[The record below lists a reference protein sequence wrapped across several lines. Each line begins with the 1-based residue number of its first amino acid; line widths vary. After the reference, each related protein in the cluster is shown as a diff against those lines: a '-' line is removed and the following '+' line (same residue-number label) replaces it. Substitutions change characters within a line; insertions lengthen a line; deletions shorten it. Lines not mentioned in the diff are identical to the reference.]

1 MKAAAE
7 RDLHKYKEENSR
19 SFSQEEW
26 NKFRRVTM
34 IPPLAAK
41 FVQDEF
47 CRRALLAT
55 KDLKILE
62 CSPNPTWGIG
72 IHLEN
77 KEEIKKALEENKLRG
92 KNLLGHL
99 LEEIREE
106 LKEST
111 SHKNIPLGE
120 SKSPE
125 SQKTTPKAEG
135 KLIKAMKEIS
145 INKEEPQIDKL
156 ISVPLVELESNLLM
170 NSISIIYNEFDFDQ
184 HAISVRGNKVYKR
197 HTSIKEDAVEIE
209 EPFSR
214 ENAAKFITSS
224 GLLRINLA
232 IGFTWRKIN
241 RGIKSKEE
249 FMELLG
255 IPRPTRSLKITPDI
269 QNNPLE
275 GSNKTNSPLG
285 GSNEDRKKLENSNSV
300 EVDINQVDLEPTPD
314 EPILSAEELEHM
326 ELELLEEDIDSE
338 GSFPTPKNEKETKMK
353 GNIMNIGKLAHL
365 SLTIMLLTTLF
376 QIGGLTPMICPKRA
390 HSKIIHFQKGGSSC
404 ARIGSFLTQP
414 TQQLTL
420 DLYKP
425 NEELFSFKAFKCLK
439 IGQMVQYRVD
449 FLGYEHRKPIIQTI
463 YPISLEECQDMIR
476 YRKCAFGSLQVND
489 LEQGQAHTNNPLNI
503 NPSWFKLGWDSSEAF
518 NCFLG
523 QIPIIGKPG
532 TLTLESPLEDVSKC
546 DYTQEHCKL
555 ENGAMVVWNQKEIL
569 QAVGRNPQC
578 PFVRMTSQ
586 PGTYTKG
593 V

>member
-1 MKAAAE
+1 
-7 RDLHKYKEENSR
+7 
-19 SFSQEEW
+19 
-26 NKFRRVTM
+26 
-34 IPPLAAK
+34 
-41 FVQDEF
+41 
-47 CRRALLAT
+47 
-55 KDLKILE
+55 
-62 CSPNPTWGIG
+62 
-72 IHLEN
+72 
-77 KEEIKKALEENKLRG
+77 
-92 KNLLGHL
+92 
-99 LEEIREE
+99 
-106 LKEST
+106 
-111 SHKNIPLGE
+111 
-120 SKSPE
+120 
-125 SQKTTPKAEG
+125 
-135 KLIKAMKEIS
+135 MKEIS

-353 GNIMNIGKLAHL
+353 G
-365 SLTIMLLTTLF
+365 
-376 QIGGLTPMICPKRA
+376 
-390 HSKIIHFQKGGSSC
+390 
-404 ARIGSFLTQP
+404 
-414 TQQLTL
+414 
-420 DLYKP
+420 
-425 NEELFSFKAFKCLK
+425 
-439 IGQMVQYRVD
+439 
-449 FLGYEHRKPIIQTI
+449 HR
-463 YPISLEECQDMIR
+463 
-476 YRKCAFGSLQVND
+476 
-489 LEQGQAHTNNPLNI
+489 
-503 NPSWFKLGWDSSEAF
+503 
-518 NCFLG
+518 
-523 QIPIIGKPG
+523 
-532 TLTLESPLEDVSKC
+532 ED
-546 DYTQEHCKL
+546 
-555 ENGAMVVWNQKEIL
+555 
-569 QAVGRNPQC
+569 
-578 PFVRMTSQ
+578 
-586 PGTYTKG
+586 
-593 V
+593 